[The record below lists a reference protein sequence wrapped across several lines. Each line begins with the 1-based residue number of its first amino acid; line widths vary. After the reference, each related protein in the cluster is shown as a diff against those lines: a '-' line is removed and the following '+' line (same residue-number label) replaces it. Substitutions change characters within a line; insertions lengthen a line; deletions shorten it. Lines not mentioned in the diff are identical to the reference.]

1 MQGAGKEILFARAVH
16 KFNVIIPFPTRKL
29 FFSMKQIGKQFY
41 NFIINMQS
49 KIMTEPMN
57 EDNQNTVTQEPPE
70 EENQQMGSGNFRE
83 ASYVILFIGAVFIIN
98 AMETGSYRT
107 PWPVAIIITLA
118 GLGLFGYSLYL
129 QSRQQ

>member
-1 MQGAGKEILFARAVH
+1 
-16 KFNVIIPFPTRKL
+16 
-29 FFSMKQIGKQFY
+29 
-41 NFIINMQS
+41 MQS

-57 EDNQNTVTQEPPE
+57 EDNKNTVTQETPE

-129 QSRQQ
+129 QSRKQ